1 MSWTLFLARKGAR
14 VAQESS
20 AELLTGDGVLDR
32 LFQVI
37 VGVAVFVCV
46 PVLILTEGLRRLL
59 SGMFGV
65 PVTSLVAGAVLAA
78 LAVVGLVVVAGYRSG
93 RVPPELRTGVTPEL
107 AADVAARL
115 RQLSPAPGNA
125 PIRRRGGWV
134 SDADV
139 AAVAGSSDVSAAA
152 GSSDVEPVGVDVQ
165 AAARAAAYRR
175 LRATVRAGGSA
186 GVRQYGAG

>member
-1 MSWTLFLARKGAR
+1 MSWTLFVARKGAR

-59 SGMFGV
+59 SGMFGM
-65 PVTSLVAGAVLAA
+65 PVASFVAGAVLAA
-78 LAVVGLVVVAGYRSG
+78 LAVVGLVVVVGYRSG
-93 RVPPELRTGVTPEL
+93 RVPPELRTGITPEL

-115 RQLSPAPGNA
+115 RQLSPAPGD
-125 PIRRRGGWV
+125 PPTPRRGGWV
-134 SDADV
+134 SSADV
-139 AAVAGSSDVSAAA
+139 APAGSSD
-152 GSSDVEPVGVDVQ
+152 DEPDGLDAQ

-186 GVRQYGAG
+186 GVRQHGVS